1 MVCSCRTT
9 TYSKSEILLSISS
22 KKKTTR
28 QNRISSIL
36 IWASIP
42 CKGNSF
48 DTHAAR
54 ICSQRWHHRESHGAK
69 PTQMSLFSS
78 LTLLCKPPSNAHI
91 PAHGQAVCSSLK
103 VRGRL
108 QAPWCWCVGWF
119 LFFWD
124 THSASAFDIL
134 QHLKV
139 QLNCLIPFLFLM
151 PGSLW
156 RMSLPYS
163 ALKSHHLS
171 SLATK
176 KKK

>member
-103 VRGRL
+103 VSGRL

-119 LFFWD
+119 LFFE
-124 THSASAFDIL
+124 TPIQP
-134 QHLKV
+134 QHLIYSNILRYSWTALFPFSSLCLV
-139 QLNCLIPFLFLM
+139 ASDVWVCLIQL
-151 PGSLW
+151 
-156 RMSLPYS
+156 
-163 ALKSHHLS
+163 
-171 SLATK
+171 
-176 KKK
+176 